1 MNQHQNNR
9 PSKPSNRENEITFI
23 NQKLQK
29 MSGTLSQILTPEDL
43 YLPDGMAYKIAI
55 AIQDLNIS
63 QLRKIF
69 DLIDRSASLSREG
82 KFEQSQETLFMVV
95 PMVAY
100 AAGRQLIKPM
110 DFNDFIQ
117 LVITP
122 QRIKGHED
130 IQALYKLMQTIIAYK
145 KR

>member
-1 MNQHQNNR
+1 
-9 PSKPSNRENEITFI
+9 
-23 NQKLQK
+23 
-29 MSGTLSQILTPEDL
+29 
-43 YLPDGMAYKIAI
+43 
-55 AIQDLNIS
+55 
-63 QLRKIF
+63 
-69 DLIDRSASLSREG
+69 
-82 KFEQSQETLFMVV
+82 MVV

-117 LVITP
+117 LAITP